1 MSERPRPLP
10 LLRALVGWAM
20 QTRPAR
26 ALTLYRGKGGPVLA
40 AGMSYS
46 ALFAAFAGLWT
57 LFSVVGLLLARDRTV
72 WDALVAYIAESV
84 PGLVDTGAGGAITPE
99 ALDGVPGTLSWTG
112 AIALVSL
119 LVTLFGWLD
128 AARTGVRALFG
139 RDPLPAQPLLGH
151 LRDLA
156 VLVGFGVVVVLSALL
171 SAANSRL
178 GTLVAAW
185 LGLDDRGPVADLL
198 VRAGSVLLS
207 VALDALVLVI
217 IFRVLA
223 RITVPVRRMLPTVL
237 GGAVATTA
245 LKLAGGLLVG
255 RTGNPLL
262 ASFVTIVGLL
272 VWFNLLSQVTLVTA
286 AWLAVSISDHEDPRD
301 LDLWGHARLPQVL
314 RDPATPPRAL
324 PVQVP
329 DSAIETAP
337 PDPAS
342 RTAAP
347 EVAPADA
354 SASGPADASAD
365 DAVHPTSPGTA
376 DVVTPP
382 AEETAAPAAQSSSR
396 RGRDD
401 TAR

>member
-1 MSERPRPLP
+1 M
-10 LLRALVGWAM
+10 
-20 QTRPAR
+20 
-26 ALTLYRGKGGPVLA
+26 
-40 AGMSYS
+40 
-46 ALFAAFAGLWT
+46 
-57 LFSVVGLLLARDRTV
+57 
-72 WDALVAYIAESV
+72 
-84 PGLVDTGAGGAITPE
+84 
-99 ALDGVPGTLSWTG
+99 
-112 AIALVSL
+112 
-119 LVTLFGWLD
+119 
-128 AARTGVRALFG
+128 
-139 RDPLPAQPLLGH
+139 
-151 LRDLA
+151 
-156 VLVGFGVVVVLSALL
+156 
-171 SAANSRL
+171 
-178 GTLVAAW
+178 
-185 LGLDDRGPVADLL
+185 
-198 VRAGSVLLS
+198 
-207 VALDALVLVI
+207 
-217 IFRVLA
+217 
-223 RITVPVRRMLPTVL
+223 
-237 GGAVATTA
+237 
-245 LKLAGGLLVG
+245 
-255 RTGNPLL
+255 
-262 ASFVTIVGLL
+262 TIVGLL